1 MAKPLANGF
10 PIGAIMVRDWVANAI
25 TPGMHG
31 TTFGGQPLATRLGA
45 HVLSRLSEPSFIARI
60 RSTAEHLDTLLQ
72 RLPTLFPSLLSPEL
86 RGRGLIRGIAFKD
99 AAAPG
104 QLVKLARERGVL
116 LLTAGTD
123 AVRMVP
129 SLNVNTEECD
139 HALKVVES
147 CLAVM
152 ESEGWGSK

>member
-1 MAKPLANGF
+1 
-10 PIGAIMVRDWVANAI
+10 MVRDNVANAI

-45 HVLSRLSEPSFIARI
+45 HVLSRLSEPSFVAQV
-60 RSTAEHLDTLLQ
+60 RSTAAHLETLIK
-72 RLPTLFPSLLSPEL
+72 RLPALFPSILTPEL

-99 AAAPG
+99 ATAPG

-116 LLTAGTD
+116 LLTAGAD

-129 SLNVNTEECD
+129 SLNVTTEECD

-152 ESEGWGSK
+152 ESEGWGTK